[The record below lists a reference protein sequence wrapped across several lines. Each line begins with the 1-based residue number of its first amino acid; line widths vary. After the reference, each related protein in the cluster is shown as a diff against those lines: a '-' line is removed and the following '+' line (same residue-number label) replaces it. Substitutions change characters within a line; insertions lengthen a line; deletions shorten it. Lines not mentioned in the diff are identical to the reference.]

1 MRKLFIGALTT
12 LAVLATACGGND
24 QEPSESSVDLA
35 ALDVGSYP
43 TVPIDVETVRTPAS
57 GAAREAIRIGSAT
70 PLPLEYDSRFTYFPQ
85 QVHGSRVTTAEPPYF
100 RGTGIEAK
108 AFTTEVPGL
117 VAGWR
122 MAATR
127 RPLENAGRGVETFT
141 LRFETAD
148 LAKRAAQTLMERAPG
163 DIFPL
168 GDFPESYTKVTTPD
182 TNGGYLRTWMTQ
194 GDILLHI
201 AIRDPVSRPYSPA
214 DDKEIAKRFL
224 AKQLEKLRSYSPTPL
239 GEIAQLPMDIDG
251 LLSKTVPWTTPL
263 GGGAAV
269 YPVHVATSMMSP
281 HDTMSAALVDAGVDY
296 VALNAAIVAR
306 SRDDAS
312 AARLFAAYQR
322 EIDERPGRVAVE
334 PPPHLPG
341 ARCYSP
347 DADPDNQ
354 TSSQS
359 VCRVQV
365 GRYVASVTGL
375 EVRDLRQRIS
385 AQYKL
390 LATAG

>member
-1 MRKLFIGALTT
+1 MRKLLGGTLVALT
-12 LAVLATACGGND
+12 VLAGACGG
-24 QEPSESSVDLA
+24 QAPESGGPVNLA
-35 ALDVGSYP
+35 ALDVGNYP
-43 TVPIDVETVRTPAS
+43 TAPIDVETVRTPAS
-57 GAAREAIRIGSAT
+57 GAAREAIRIGAAT
-70 PLPLEYDSRFTYFPQ
+70 PLPMEYDSRFIYLPQ
-85 QVHGSRVTTAEPPYF
+85 QVHGNRVTPEEPPYF

-108 AFTTEVPGL
+108 AFTIEVPGL

-148 LAKRAAQTLMERAPG
+148 SAKRAIQTLVDRAPG
-163 DIFPL
+163 DHFAIAEY
-168 GDFPESYTKVTTPD
+168 PESYSKVTTPD
-182 TNGGYLRTWMTQ
+182 TNGGYLRTWMVQ
-194 GDILLHI
+194 GNILLHI
-201 AIRDPVSRPYSPA
+201 AIRDPVSRPYNPA
-214 DDKEIAKRFL
+214 DDKEVVKRFL
-224 AKQLEKLRSYSPTPL
+224 ARQIEKLRDYTPTPL
-239 GEIAQLPMDIDG
+239 GEISQLPMDTDG
-251 LLSKTVPWTTPL
+251 LLSKTVPWTKPL

-269 YPVHVATSMMSP
+269 YPTHVATSMMSP
-281 HDTMSAALVDAGVDY
+281 HDTMSAALADAGVDY

-306 SRDDAS
+306 TRDDAS

-334 PPPHLPG
+334 SPPNLPA

-347 DADPDNQ
+347 DPDPANQ

-365 GRYVASVTGL
+365 GRYVASVSGL

-390 LATAG
+390 LVEAG